1 MPEKIFP
8 FTQLQIE
15 EIIEEY
21 PTPIYIYDE
30 KGIRESA
37 RSLQNAFSW
46 VAPAFKNYFAV
57 KATPNPYILE
67 ILKEEGNGAD
77 CSSLPELMLAKSVGL
92 TEEDIMFTS
101 NDTPAEEFKE
111 ARKMNAIINLDDI
124 THIEFLERHASIPEL
139 ICFRYNPGAS
149 KSGNNIIGK
158 PEEAKYGL
166 TKEQIMDAYKIMV
179 NKGVKRFGLHT
190 MVASNELNPTY
201 FIDTAKMLFDLVIQ
215 ISQTHSIQFEFVN
228 LGGGI
233 GIPYKPGQEAASLE
247 EISAGVK
254 NEYEKKIVEKG
265 LHPLR
270 IVMECGRLITGHH
283 GYLVTTVRHVAS
295 KHKEYVGVDASMAN
309 LMRPGIYGTAYH
321 HISVLG
327 KENVN
332 ADHTYDVTGSLCEN
346 NDKFAVNRQLPKV
359 ERGDIVIIHDAG
371 AHGHSMGFQYNGKL
385 RSAELLLKENGK
397 VELIRRAETVQ
408 DYFQTLN
415 FPGGR
420 FRL

>member
-385 RSAELLLKENGK
+385 RSAELLLKEKGK

>member
-124 THIEFLERHASIPEL
+124 THIEFLEQHASIPEL